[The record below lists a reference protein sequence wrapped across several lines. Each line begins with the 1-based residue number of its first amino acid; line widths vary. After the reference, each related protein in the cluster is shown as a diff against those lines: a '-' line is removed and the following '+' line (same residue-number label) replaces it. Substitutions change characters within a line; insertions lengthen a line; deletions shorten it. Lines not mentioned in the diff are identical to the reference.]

1 MHSFDLKSLPISIG
15 INNRMVNDLRKA
27 NINEQLPEGQDNIKN
42 QIKVKIN
49 EVLLKGRFILL
60 FGFNI
65 SFIKSCLPGSF
76 CILFNNPGSPPQGYE
91 NKTPLVFIGIY
102 PDIHFIFIKNYP
114 FFNLFIFL
122 YINFLKN

>member
-1 MHSFDLKSLPISIG
+1 MNSFDLKSLPISIG

-76 CILFNNPGSPPQGYE
+76 CILFNNLGSPPQGYE
-91 NKTPLVFIGIY
+91 NKTPWVFISNIRIY
-102 PDIHFIFIKNYP
+102 IFRKI
-114 FFNLFIFL
+114 IS
-122 YINFLKN
+122 II